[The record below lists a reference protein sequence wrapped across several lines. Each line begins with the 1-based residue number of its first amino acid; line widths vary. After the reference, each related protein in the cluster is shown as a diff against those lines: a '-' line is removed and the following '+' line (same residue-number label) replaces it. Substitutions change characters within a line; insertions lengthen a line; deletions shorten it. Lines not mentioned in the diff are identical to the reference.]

1 MRALTLSSLLVF
13 LGTGFAL
20 AATDEGL
27 NPLQPDSQ
35 LDAYPVVSP
44 PWRLQHALIEM

>member
-27 NPLQPDSQ
+27 NPFRPDSK
-35 LDAYPVVSP
+35 LDAQPAVSP
-44 PWRLQHALIEM
+44 PWRPQHALIEM

>member
-1 MRALTLSSLLVF
+1 MRALTLRSLLVF

-27 NPLQPDSQ
+27 NPFRPDSE
-35 LDAYPVVSP
+35 LDAHPAEAPTSRP
-44 PWRLQHALIEM
+44 QHALIEM